1 MVDYYTQYKYAN
13 LLAPSLEG
21 VSKKGTD
28 LWNFRCP
35 YCGDSQK
42 SRLKKRGYLFRR
54 EQELYYKCHNCNTSK
69 MFITFLKENNF
80 ALFEEFR
87 KETIKT
93 KIKSK
98 RKPLNIKKMSSN
110 LKSLKRKD
118 SVAFDLLSLQDLSTD
133 SKAVKYCASRKIPKD
148 QYNRIFYTE
157 NLHQFAKKLSIN
169 KDLPNDSRII
179 FPFFDANKKLLGFQ
193 ARALEEASIRY
204 YTIKLKEENPKIFGL
219 DVLDQEKDF
228 YITEGPID
236 SLFLENS
243 IAMMGA
249 ALTDQDL
256 LPNIQKR
263 GIFVYDNEPRNRQI
277 VKSMESLI
285 ESGHKVCIWP
295 VTTKEKD
302 INDMVLAGTTNVA
315 EKISRAIFSGL
326 KAKLEF
332 AKWRKV

>member
-13 LLAPSLEG
+13 LLTPSLEG
-21 VSKKGTD
+21 ASKKGTD

-42 SRLKKRGYLFRR
+42 SKLKKRGYLFRR
-54 EQELYYKCHNCNTSK
+54 EQDLYYKCHNCNTSK

-118 SVAFDLLSLQDLSTD
+118 SVAFDLQSLQDLAAD
-133 SKAVKYCASRKIPKD
+133 SEAVKYCASRKIPKE
-148 QYNRIFYTE
+148 QYSRIFYTE
-157 NLHQFAKKLSIN
+157 NLHQFAKKLSIH

-193 ARALEEASIRY
+193 ARALKEASIRY

-219 DVLDQEKDF
+219 DFLDQQKDF

-277 VKSMESLI
+277 VKSMEKLI
-285 ESGHKVCIWP
+285 ESGYKVCIWP
-295 VTTKEKD
+295 RTVKEKD
-302 INDMVLAGTTNVA
+302 INDMVLAGTTDVA
-315 EKISRAIFSGL
+315 GKISRAIFSGL